1 MIAFVNGILDE
12 KRDLLA
18 VIDVGGVGYNVN
30 ISAYTADRLPSK
42 GEAVKLYTYMSVR
55 EDAMNLYGFLTRDEL
70 DFFKLLISI
79 SGIGPKG
86 GQAILSV
93 MTPDDLRFAILSGD
107 SKAISKAP
115 GVGKKT
121 AERLVLELK
130 DKISNDDIVM
140 GKAGGSG
147 DNSFPA
153 GGDDTS
159 QSEAVEA
166 LVSLG
171 YGLSEASKAVRTV
184 ISAGDVN
191 ADDTE
196 AILKLALKELI

>member
-18 VIDVGGVGYNVN
+18 VIDVGGIGYNVN

-70 DFFKLLISI
+70 EFFKLLISV

-130 DKISNDDIVM
+130 DKISSDDILA
-140 GKAGGSG
+140 GKAGGSTV
-147 DNSFPA
+147 A
-153 GGDDTS
+153 LTGGKGIDEP
-159 QSEAVEA
+159 QNEAVEA

-184 ISAGDVN
+184 ISASEVN
-191 ADDTE
+191 AEDTE

>member
-18 VIDVGGVGYNVN
+18 VIDVGGIGYNVN

-70 DFFKLLISI
+70 EFFKLLISV

-130 DKISNDDIVM
+130 DKISSDDILA
-140 GKAGGSG
+140 GKAGGSI
-147 DNSFPA
+147 DA
-153 GGDDTS
+153 LTGGKVIDEP
-159 QSEAVEA
+159 QNEAVEA

-184 ISAGDVN
+184 ISASEVN
-191 ADDTE
+191 AEDTE

>member
-18 VIDVGGVGYNVN
+18 VIDVGGIGYNVN

-70 DFFKLLISI
+70 EFFKLLISV

-130 DKISNDDIVM
+130 DKISSDDILA
-140 GKAGGSG
+140 GKAGGST
-147 DNSFPA
+147 DALA
-153 GGDDTS
+153 GGKGIDEP
-159 QSEAVEA
+159 QNEAVEA

-184 ISAGDVN
+184 ISASEVN
-191 ADDTE
+191 AEDTE